1 MIQSHTKLQDPP
13 AILVVEDEPL
23 LLMIVSETLR
33 EAGFVVCEA
42 GDAEAAL
49 GIIKNEPKIELVIS
63 DVKMPGMNGYQ
74 LVDAGLALRP
84 DLKIMLMT
92 GYAHEPVPKWIHQ
105 AGIQVLYKP
114 FDFDKLPGFASGIL
128 QGHSSSFRL

>member
-1 MIQSHTKLQDPP
+1 MVPNAKPQISP

-33 EAGFVVCEA
+33 DAGYAVWEAC
-42 GDAEAAL
+42 DAEMAL
-49 GIIKNEPKIELVIS
+49 GLIRAGTEFDLMIS

-84 DLKIMLMT
+84 KLKVLLMT
-92 GYAHEPVPKWIHQ
+92 GYAQEPVPKRIAE
-105 AGIQVLYKP
+105 AGIQVIYKP
-114 FDFDKLPGFASGIL
+114 FDFDKLPGFANQAL
-128 QGHSSSFRL
+128 EQ

>member
-1 MIQSHTKLQDPP
+1 MIPNEKPQIQPT
-13 AILVVEDEPL
+13 ILVVEDEPL

-33 EAGFVVCEA
+33 DAGYAVWEAS
-42 GDAEAAL
+42 DAEKAL
-49 GIIKNEPKIELVIS
+49 GIIRSRPEIDLLIS

-84 DLKIMLMT
+84 NLKVMLMT
-92 GYAHEPVPKWIHQ
+92 GYAQDPIPKRIKE

-114 FDFDKLPGFASGIL
+114 FDFDKLPGFANQVL
-128 QGHSSSFRL
+128 EHE

>member
-1 MIQSHTKLQDPP
+1 MIVNEKTHVSS

-33 EAGFVVCEA
+33 DAGYAVWEA
-42 GDAEAAL
+42 GDAESAL
-49 GIIKNEPKIELVIS
+49 GIIKAEPDIDLLIS
-63 DVKMPGMNGYQ
+63 DVKMPGLSGYQ
-74 LVDAGLALRP
+74 LVDASLSLRP

-92 GYAHEPVPKWIHQ
+92 GYAQDPIPKKIVQ

-114 FDFDKLPGFASGIL
+114 FDFDKLPDFAHEIL
-128 QGHSSSFRL
+128 ERE